1 MRVMGSS
8 PLARGLRGGGVD
20 DRLGPGIIP
29 ARAGF
34 TGSMR
39 SPKRTAGDHP
49 RSRGVYPAAVIVDG
63 DFAGSSPLARGLP
76 RRRRPRHRRG
86 RIIPARAGFTASRR
100 GRGGGWPDH
109 PRSRGVYSSR
119 PRRTSTRPGSSP
131 LARGLLGEGRPQRLR
146 RRIIPARAGF
156 TCSTRSARSP
166 QEDHPRSRGV
176 YLASHRSA
184 MALAG
189 SSPLARGL
197 RSTRPPDLAV

>member
-1 MRVMGSS
+1 MPSDHPRSRGVYAETVTARMRVMGSS
-8 PLARGLRGGGVD
+8 PLARGLRGDGVD

-109 PRSRGVYSSR
+109 PRSRGVYHVVGVAGLGGPGIIPAR
-119 PRRTSTRPGSSP
+119 AGFTRPGRGAWTCPADHPRSRGVYARTRLDNLIRDGSSP
-131 LARGLLGEGRPQRLR
+131 LARGLPFLGAL
-146 RRIIPARAGF
+146 
-156 TCSTRSARSP
+156 
-166 QEDHPRSRGV
+166 PRSR
-176 YLASHRSA
+176 
-184 MALAG
+184 
-189 SSPLARGL
+189 
-197 RSTRPPDLAV
+197 